1 MGPQK
6 AFRKKRSLNY
16 VLKINRRVSHVH
28 REKTISKLMIH
39 KVRLVSVKN
48 YKHVDDTKRKEEAGG
63 MMGAEIRE
71 KDRS

>member
-1 MGPQK
+1 M
-6 AFRKKRSLNY
+6 R
-16 VLKINRRVSHVH
+16 
-28 REKTISKLMIH
+28 H

-71 KDRS
+71 KDRSWDEMLLSFFIDVMSFY